1 MIDRVKEVDP
11 LDGLLLDGARLG
23 EPVEGTDTGREVI
36 ERGEVRQIAAIAAKQ
51 DLAQVDQA
59 VDGLLDGG
67 EGPRRRPF
75 SMFHLAGGLEEGGVG
90 CRCLPAQ
97 HTAELVVHLDRGT
110 AKAVLDACPLD
121 AGAELRTD
129 LLGQLRA
136 DLAAEKGG
144 NLLRPDGRTARIRR
158 APGSTARRIGRA
170 PGAAG

>member
-1 MIDRVKEVDP
+1 MSVVSRSRRRSLALVDSDAADSRSARQQGVIDRVKEVDP

-36 ERGEVRQIAAIAAKQ
+36 ERDEVRQIAAIAAKQ

-75 SMFHLAGGLEEGGVG
+75 AMFHLAVVLEEGDVV
-90 CRCLPAQ
+90 RRLDAQ

-110 AKAVLDACPLD
+110 AKA
-121 AGAELRTD
+121 
-129 LLGQLRA
+129 
-136 DLAAEKGG
+136 
-144 NLLRPDGRTARIRR
+144 
-158 APGSTARRIGRA
+158 
-170 PGAAG
+170 